1 MSIPVAGTF
10 FSIVKTRD
18 FSSEIG
24 GLLQSGLSMQNAL
37 DVLIDQNL
45 DAVLSEIAKNVKEQ
59 VVFGDSFH
67 TAIGRTE
74 GLTEQLSA
82 FAKHGEDSG
91 YLPKELHIYS
101 EHLSETID
109 EKLSEGIGDASAS
122 FVQYHCNLYFG
133 CLSRIAFTCLRN
145 DG

>member
-1 MSIPVAGTF
+1 MTIPIAGTF

-24 GLLQSGLSMQNAL
+24 VYSSRVLSMQDAL

-59 VVFGDSFH
+59 VIFGDSFH
-67 TAIGRTE
+67 TAVSRTE

-82 FAKHGEDSG
+82 FAKHGADSG
-91 YLPKELHIYS
+91 HLPKELQIYS
-101 EHLSETID
+101 EQLSETID
-109 EKLSEGIGDASAS
+109 EKLAKALAVLQPLYSVSS
-122 FVQYHCNLYFG
+122 QFVF
-133 CLSRIAFTCLRN
+133 
-145 DG
+145 